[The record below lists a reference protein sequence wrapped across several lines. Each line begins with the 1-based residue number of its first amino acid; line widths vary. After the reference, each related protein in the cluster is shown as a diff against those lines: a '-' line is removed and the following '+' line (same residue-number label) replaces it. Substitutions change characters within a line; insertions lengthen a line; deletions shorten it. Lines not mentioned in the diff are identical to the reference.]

1 MPIVPSW
8 VVLVK
13 ILGKKKRLCRKQV
26 GGKGLRWARSEGA
39 KGCMPTGHSCVGLIR
54 SLRTD
59 ERLCKR
65 VVDED

>member
-13 ILGKKKRLCRKQV
+13 SLGKKKRLCRKQV

-39 KGCMPTGHSCVGLIR
+39 RGLHAYRTQLCR
-54 SLRTD
+54 SNQVFENR
-59 ERLCKR
+59 
-65 VVDED
+65 